1 MILEMTSAPC
11 KKDKN
16 GFKVRMFTNYR
27 LKALYWETSTQ
38 STYLHKNKNNWK
50 NVSMIK
56 NLLFSIAI
64 FFPMWFKIYALLRG
78 MIGN

>member
-16 GFKVRMFTNYR
+16 GFKVGMFTNYR

-38 STYLHKNKNNWK
+38 WTDLHKNKNN
-50 NVSMIK
+50 
-56 NLLFSIAI
+56 
-64 FFPMWFKIYALLRG
+64 
-78 MIGN
+78 

>member
-1 MILEMTSAPC
+1 MTSATC
-11 KKDKN
+11 KKDKH

-38 STYLHKNKNNWK
+38 WTDLHKNKNNW
-50 NVSMIK
+50 NNASMIE

-64 FFPMWFKIYALLRG
+64 FFSNVI
-78 MIGN
+78 